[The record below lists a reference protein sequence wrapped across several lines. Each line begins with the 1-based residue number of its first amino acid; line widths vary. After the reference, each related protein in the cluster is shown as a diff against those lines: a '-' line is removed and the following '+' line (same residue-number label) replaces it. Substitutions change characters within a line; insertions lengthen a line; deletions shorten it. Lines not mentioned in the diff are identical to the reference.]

1 MSTRSHIGI
10 LNQDGTIESVYCHF
24 DGYVRGGVGQKLLN
38 YQLEPQVRELLARGQ
53 LRTLGST
60 IGSCEFYR
68 DRGDSEEETKSEI
81 FPDLA
86 AWQALRGAVDHLYL
100 FKPDECNWYHN
111 GDEPVVDIL
120 NSEEA

>member
-38 YQLEPQVRELLARGQ
+38 YQLEPQVRELLAHGQ
-53 LRTLGST
+53 LRNLGST

-68 DRGDSEEETKSEI
+68 RDRGESEESEI
-81 FPDLA
+81 LPDLA
-86 AWQALRGAVDHLYL
+86 AWQALMGAVDHLYL

-111 GDEPVVDIL
+111 GDRPVIDIL
-120 NSEEA
+120 NEPDE